1 MKKNLAYYCERI
13 DRDDD
18 WAQSYKH
25 FVPLFIQ
32 EAKTKTRWEDWDKD
46 VFWEFFE
53 RPNDQCVSS
62 LQQGY
67 FSRDERSELKNHWGE
82 ISPLLKVIA
91 DNQDIPQWSAY
102 DQLANVIRRYTKK
115 NMRAAT
121 CRLAAALQPQ
131 LLCTIVD
138 DKSLCRL
145 YQLMEKYVS
154 EDIPVCEGSLFH
166 KSHVMCR
173 LFQSN
178 LKDGNFMEIA
188 TYPWKILHLLESM
201 ENNNNN
207 MDDNIKEKKT
217 LLEKVHNLVFT
228 GAPGTGK
235 TYLAKQV
242 AKQMIGVETDDALY
256 KSEQF
261 AFVQFHPSYD
271 YTDFVEGLRPAQT
284 DGSRGGIG
292 FELKDGVFKKFC
304 EKARKN
310 LEDSQKDDEV
320 LSVEQQIED
329 KYNRLIDAIQ
339 NDEIAE
345 VDLRTPNMHANI
357 AGLSVKNNIQFKRP
371 SDKETS
377 GNGVSLSRLQQLGK
391 VFKTA
396 AQLEC
401 LANLSQ
407 SIRDVIG
414 GCNATW
420 YWAVLHHLYK
430 TYGDVIDNATVNKV
444 DRENYVFVIDEINRG
459 EISKIFG
466 ELFFSIDPSYRGE
479 KGAVYTQYANMHETD
494 EKFYVPENVYIIGT
508 MNDIDR
514 SVESFDFAMRR
525 RFVWQEI
532 TAEDS
537 AENMNLSMECKITMK
552 SLNNKITE
560 IDGLSSSY
568 HIGGAYFLDENG
580 ESIKDFEETWNLR
593 LEPLL
598 REYLRGMPNA
608 DDNLDE
614 LRDAYENAVNN

>member
-444 DRENYVFVIDEINRG
+444 DRKNYVFVIDEINRG

-537 AENMNLSMECKITMK
+537 AENMNLSMECKIKMK

>member
-1 MKKNLAYYCERI
+1 MKKTLAYYCERI
-13 DRDDD
+13 NRDDT

-67 FSRDERSELKNHWGE
+67 FSRDERVELKNHWNE

-91 DNQDIPQWSAY
+91 DNQDVPQWNAY
-102 DQLANVIRRYTKK
+102 DRLANVIRQYTKK
-115 NMRAAT
+115 NMRAAV

-131 LLCTIVD
+131 LLCTIVND
-138 DKSLCRL
+138 TKLCKL
-145 YQLMEKYVS
+145 YKLMGKYVS
-154 EDIPVCEGSLFH
+154 EEIPLCKGSLFQ
-166 KSHVMCR
+166 KSRVMCR

-178 LKDGNFMEIA
+178 LKDGNPMEIA
-188 TYPWKILHLLESM
+188 TYPWKILQLFESM
-201 ENNNNN
+201 EKNNNN
-207 MDDNIKEKKT
+207 MGDNIKEKRT
-217 LLEKVHNLVFT
+217 LLEEVHNLVFT

-235 TYLAKQV
+235 TYLAKQL
-242 AKQMIGVETDDALY
+242 AKQMIGVETDDALD
-256 KSEQF
+256 KSGQF

-271 YTDFVEGLRPAQT
+271 YTDFVEGLRPT
-284 DGSRGGIG
+284 PPDTSENIG
-292 FELKDGVFKKFC
+292 FELKDGVFKEFC

-310 LEDSQKDDEV
+310 LEDSQKDDEA
-320 LSVEQQIED
+320 LSFEQQIED
-329 KYNRLIDAIQ
+329 KYNQLIDAIQ
-339 NDEIAE
+339 NDEINELCLKTGKKA
-345 VDLRTPNMHANI
+345 VI
-357 AGLSVKNNIQFKRP
+357 ARVSKSNNISFKRRVDEEP
-371 SDKETS
+371 ST
-377 GNGVSLSRLQQLGK
+377 NGVSLPRLKRL
-391 VFKTA
+391 A
-396 AQLEC
+396 AKYKAAEDLE
-401 LANLSQ
+401 NLKNINQ
-407 SIRDVIG
+407 GIRDVIG

-420 YWAVLHHLYK
+420 YWAILHHLYK
-430 TYGDVIDNATVNKV
+430 TYGDVTDNVTANKV
-444 DRENYVFVIDEINRG
+444 DRKNYVFVIDEINRG

-532 TAEDS
+532 TAEKS
-537 AENMNLSMECKITMK
+537 AENMNLSKECKDKMK
-552 SLNNKITE
+552 SLNDKISGIE
-560 IDGLSSSY
+560 GLGSSY
-568 HIGGAYFLDENG
+568 HIGGAYFLDEDG
-580 ESIKDFEETWNLR
+580 APIKDFEETWNLR

-608 DDNLDE
+608 DNNLDE
-614 LRDAYENAVNN
+614 LREAYENAVNN

>member
-1 MKKNLAYYCERI
+1 MKKTLAYYCERI
-13 DRDDD
+13 NRDDT

-67 FSRDERSELKNHWGE
+67 FSRDERVELKNHWNE

-91 DNQDIPQWSAY
+91 DNQDVPQWNAY
-102 DQLANVIRRYTKK
+102 DRLANVIRQYTKK
-115 NMRAAT
+115 NMRAAV

-131 LLCTIVD
+131 LLCTIVND
-138 DKSLCRL
+138 TKLCKL
-145 YQLMEKYVS
+145 YKLMGKYVS
-154 EDIPVCEGSLFH
+154 EEIPLCKGSLFQ
-166 KSHVMCR
+166 KSRVMCR

-178 LKDGNFMEIA
+178 LKDGNPMEIA
-188 TYPWKILHLLESM
+188 TYPWKILQLFESM
-201 ENNNNN
+201 EKNNNN
-207 MDDNIKEKKT
+207 MGDNIKEKRT

-235 TYLAKQV
+235 TYLAKQL
-242 AKQMIGVETDDALY
+242 AKQMIGVETDDALD
-256 KSEQF
+256 KSGQF

-271 YTDFVEGLRPAQT
+271 YTDFVEGLRPT
-284 DGSRGGIG
+284 PPDTSENIG
-292 FELKDGVFKKFC
+292 FELKDGVFKEFC

-310 LEDSQKDDEV
+310 LEDSQKDDEA
-320 LSVEQQIED
+320 LSFEQQIED
-329 KYNRLIDAIQ
+329 KYNQLIDAIQ
-339 NDEIAE
+339 NDEINELCLKTGKKA
-345 VDLRTPNMHANI
+345 VI
-357 AGLSVKNNIQFKRP
+357 ARVSKGNNISFKRRVDEEP
-371 SDKETS
+371 ST
-377 GNGVSLSRLQQLGK
+377 NGVSLPRLKRL
-391 VFKTA
+391 A
-396 AQLEC
+396 AKYKAAEDLE
-401 LANLSQ
+401 NLKNINQ
-407 SIRDVIG
+407 GIRDVIG

-420 YWAVLHHLYK
+420 YWAILHHLYK
-430 TYGDVIDNATVNKV
+430 TYGDVTDNVTANKV
-444 DRENYVFVIDEINRG
+444 DRKNYVFVIDEINRG

-532 TAEDS
+532 TAEKS
-537 AENMNLSMECKITMK
+537 AENMNLSKECKDKMK
-552 SLNNKITE
+552 SLNDKISGIE
-560 IDGLSSSY
+560 GLGSSY
-568 HIGGAYFLDENG
+568 HIGGAYFLDEDG
-580 ESIKDFEETWNLR
+580 APIKDFEETWNLR

-608 DDNLDE
+608 DNNLDE
-614 LRDAYENAVNN
+614 LREAYENAVNN

>member
-18 WAQSYKH
+18 WALSYKH

-46 VFWEFFE
+46 VFGEFFE

-178 LKDGNFMEIA
+178 LKDGNLMEIA

-444 DRENYVFVIDEINRG
+444 DRKNYVFVIDEINRG

-537 AENMNLSMECKITMK
+537 AENMNLSMECKIKMK

>member
-1 MKKNLAYYCERI
+1 MKKTLAYYCELINRE
-13 DRDDD
+13 DD

-32 EAKTKTRWEDWDKD
+32 EAKIKTRWEDWDKD

-91 DNQDIPQWSAY
+91 DNQDVPQWSAY
-102 DQLANVIRRYTKK
+102 DQLANVIRRYTRK

-138 DKSLCRL
+138 DASLCRL
-145 YQLMEKYVS
+145 YKLMGKYVS
-154 EDIPVCEGSLFH
+154 EKIPLCEGSLFH

-178 LKDGNFMEIA
+178 LKDGNPMEIA
-188 TYPWKILHLLESM
+188 TYPWKILHLFESM
-201 ENNNNN
+201 ENNKNN
-207 MDDNIKEKKT
+207 MDGKIKDKKT

-271 YTDFVEGLRPAQT
+271 YTDFVEGLRPTQT

-292 FELKDGVFKKFC
+292 FELKDGVFKEFC

-310 LEDSQKDDEV
+310 LEDSQKDDEI

-339 NDEIAE
+339 NDEITE
-345 VDLRTPNMHANI
+345 VDLKTPNMHANI

-396 AQLEC
+396 AKLEG

-407 SIRDVIG
+407 SIRNVIG

-444 DRENYVFVIDEINRG
+444 DRKNYVFVIDEINRG

-532 TAEDS
+532 TAEGS
-537 AENMNLSMECKITMK
+537 ADNMNLPKECKDRMK
-552 SLNNKITE
+552 SLNDKISGIE
-560 IDGLSSSY
+560 GLGSSY
-568 HIGGAYFLDENG
+568 HIGGAYFLDKDG
-580 ESIKDFEETWNLR
+580 VPIKDFEETWNLR

-598 REYLRGMPNA
+598 REYLRGMPDA
-608 DDNLDE
+608 DDKLDE
-614 LRDAYENAVNN
+614 LREAYENAVNN

>member
-1 MKKNLAYYCERI
+1 MKKTLAYYCEQI
-13 DRDDD
+13 NCDDD

-25 FVPLFIQ
+25 FIPLFIQ
-32 EAKTKTRWEDWDKD
+32 EAKSKTRWEDWNKD

-62 LQQGY
+62 LKQGY
-67 FSRDERSELKNHWGE
+67 FSHEEKGELKNHWDE

-91 DNQDIPQWSAY
+91 DNQDVPQWNAY
-102 DQLANVIRRYTKK
+102 DRLAKVLRQYTKR

-121 CRLAAALQPQ
+121 CRLAAALQPK

-138 DKSLCRL
+138 DTKLCKL
-145 YQLMEKYVS
+145 YKLMGKYVS
-154 EDIPVCEGSLFH
+154 EEIPLCEGSLFH

-178 LKDGNFMEIA
+178 LKDGNPMEIA
-188 TYPWKILHLLESM
+188 TYPWKILQLFESM
-201 ENNNNN
+201 ENKDNN
-207 MDDNIKEKKT
+207 MADNIKEKKT

-235 TYLAKQV
+235 TYLAKQI
-242 AKQMIGVETDDALY
+242 AKQMRGLKPDEDLN

-271 YTDFVEGLRPAQT
+271 YTDFVEGLRPTSPDAS
-284 DGSRGGIG
+284 GNIG
-292 FELKDGVFKKFC
+292 FELKNGVFKEFC
-304 EKARKN
+304 EKAREN
-310 LEDSQKDDEV
+310 LEDSQKDDDV
-320 LSVEQQIED
+320 LSVEQQLED
-329 KYNRLIDAIQ
+329 KYNQLIDAIQ
-339 NDEIAE
+339 NDEINELCLKTGKKA
-345 VDLRTPNMHANI
+345 VI
-357 AGLSVKNNIQFKRP
+357 ARVSESNNISFKRRVDGEP
-371 SDKETS
+371 ST
-377 GNGVSLSRLQQLGK
+377 NRVSLPRLKRLAAK
-391 VFKTA
+391 YKTVED
-396 AQLEC
+396 LE
-401 LANLSQ
+401 NLKNISQ

-420 YWAVLHHLYK
+420 YWAVLHHLYE
-430 TYGDVIDNATVNKV
+430 TYGDVTDNAVANKV
-444 DRENYVFVIDEINRG
+444 DRKNYVFVIDEINRG

-466 ELFFSIDPSYRGE
+466 ELFFSIDSSYRGE
-479 KGAVYTQYANMHETD
+479 KGAIYTQYANMHETD

-525 RFVWQEI
+525 RFVWLEI
-532 TAEDS
+532 TAEES
-537 AENMNLSMECKITMK
+537 AENMNLTKECKAKMK
-552 SLNNKITE
+552 SLNDKISE
-560 IDGLSSSY
+560 IEGLGCSY

-580 ESIKDFEETWNLR
+580 APIKDYEGTWNLR

-608 DDNLDE
+608 DDKLDE
-614 LRDAYENAVNN
+614 LREAYENAVNN

>member
-1 MKKNLAYYCERI
+1 M
-13 DRDDD
+13 
-18 WAQSYKH
+18 
-25 FVPLFIQ
+25 
-32 EAKTKTRWEDWDKD
+32 
-46 VFWEFFE
+46 
-53 RPNDQCVSS
+53 
-62 LQQGY
+62 
-67 FSRDERSELKNHWGE
+67 KNHWGE

-444 DRENYVFVIDEINRG
+444 DRKNYVFVIDEINRG

-537 AENMNLSMECKITMK
+537 AENMNLSMECKIKMK

>member
-1 MKKNLAYYCERI
+1 MKKNLAYYCEQI
-13 DRDDD
+13 NCDDN

-25 FVPLFIQ
+25 FVPLFIE
-32 EAKTKTRWEDWDKD
+32 EAKTKTHWEDWDKD

-67 FSRDERSELKNHWGE
+67 FSRDERSDLKNHWDE
-82 ISPLLKVIA
+82 ISPLLRIIA
-91 DNQDIPQWSAY
+91 DNQSVPQWNIY
-102 DQLANVIRRYTKK
+102 DRLSNVIRQYTKK

-138 DKSLCRL
+138 DASLCRL
-145 YQLMEKYVS
+145 YKLMGKYVS
-154 EDIPVCEGSLFH
+154 EKIPLCEGSLFH
-166 KSHVMCR
+166 KSHVMCK

-178 LKDGNFMEIA
+178 LKDGNPMEIA
-188 TYPWKILHLLESM
+188 TYPWKILQLFESM
-201 ENNNNN
+201 EKNNNN
-207 MDDNIKEKKT
+207 MSDNIKEKKT
-217 LLEKVHNLVFT
+217 LLKKVHNLVFT

-235 TYLAKQV
+235 TYLAKQI
-242 AKQMIGVETDDALY
+242 AKQMIGLKPDEDLN

-271 YTDFVEGLRPAQT
+271 YTDFVEGLRPT
-284 DGSRGGIG
+284 PPDTSGNIG
-292 FELKDGVFKKFC
+292 FELKNGVFKEFC

-320 LSVEQQIED
+320 LSVEQQLED
-329 KYNRLIDAIQ
+329 KYNQLIDAIQ
-339 NDEIAE
+339 NDEINELCLKTGKKA
-345 VDLRTPNMHANI
+345 VI
-357 AGLSVKNNIQFKRP
+357 ARVSESNNISFKRRVDGEP
-371 SDKETS
+371 ST
-377 GNGVSLSRLQQLGK
+377 NRVSLPRLKRLAAK
-391 VFKTA
+391 YKTVKD
-396 AQLEC
+396 LE
-401 LANLSQ
+401 NLKNISQ
-407 SIRDVIG
+407 GIRDVIG

-430 TYGDVIDNATVNKV
+430 TYGDVTDNVIANKV
-444 DRENYVFVIDEINRG
+444 DRKNYVFVIDEINRG

-479 KGAVYTQYANMHETD
+479 EGAVYTQYANMYETD
-494 EKFYVPENVYIIGT
+494 EKFYVPDNVYIIGT

-525 RFVWQEI
+525 RFVWLEI

-537 AENMNLSMECKITMK
+537 AESMNLPQECKAKMK
-552 SLNNKITE
+552 SLNDKISN
-560 IDGLSSSY
+560 IDGLGSSY

-580 ESIKDFEETWNLR
+580 RPIKDFEETWNLR

-608 DDNLDE
+608 DDRLNE
-614 LRDAYENAVNN
+614 MRKAYEIAADN

>member
-1 MKKNLAYYCERI
+1 MKKTLAYYCERI
-13 DRDDD
+13 NRDDT

-67 FSRDERSELKNHWGE
+67 FSRDERVELKNHWNE

-91 DNQDIPQWSAY
+91 DNQDVPQWNAY
-102 DQLANVIRRYTKK
+102 DRLANVIRQYTKK
-115 NMRAAT
+115 NMRAAV

-131 LLCTIVD
+131 LLCTIVND
-138 DKSLCRL
+138 TKLCKL
-145 YQLMEKYVS
+145 YKLMGKYVS
-154 EDIPVCEGSLFH
+154 EEIPLCKGSLFQ
-166 KSHVMCR
+166 KSRVMCR

-178 LKDGNFMEIA
+178 LKDGNPMEIA
-188 TYPWKILHLLESM
+188 TYPWKILQLFESM
-201 ENNNNN
+201 EKNNNN
-207 MDDNIKEKKT
+207 MGDNIKEKRT

-235 TYLAKQV
+235 TYLAKQL
-242 AKQMIGVETDDALY
+242 AKQMIGVETDDALD
-256 KSEQF
+256 KSGQF

-271 YTDFVEGLRPAQT
+271 YTDFVEGLRPT
-284 DGSRGGIG
+284 PPDTSENIG
-292 FELKDGVFKKFC
+292 FELKDGVFKEFC

-310 LEDSQKDDEV
+310 LEDSQKDDEA
-320 LSVEQQIED
+320 LSFEQQIED
-329 KYNRLIDAIQ
+329 KYNQLIDAIQ
-339 NDEIAE
+339 NDEINELCLKTGKKA
-345 VDLRTPNMHANI
+345 VI
-357 AGLSVKNNIQFKRP
+357 ARVSKSNNISFKRRVDEEP
-371 SDKETS
+371 ST
-377 GNGVSLSRLQQLGK
+377 NGVSLPRLKRL
-391 VFKTA
+391 A
-396 AQLEC
+396 AKYKAAEDLE
-401 LANLSQ
+401 NLKNINQ
-407 SIRDVIG
+407 GIRDVIG

-420 YWAVLHHLYK
+420 YWAILHHLYK
-430 TYGDVIDNATVNKV
+430 TYGDVTDNVTANKV
-444 DRENYVFVIDEINRG
+444 DRKNYVFVIDEINRG

-532 TAEDS
+532 TAEKS
-537 AENMNLSMECKITMK
+537 AENMNLSKECKDKMK
-552 SLNNKITE
+552 SLNDKISGIE
-560 IDGLSSSY
+560 GLGSSY
-568 HIGGAYFLDENG
+568 HIGGAYFLDEDG
-580 ESIKDFEETWNLR
+580 APIKDFEETWNLR

-608 DDNLDE
+608 DNNLDE
-614 LRDAYENAVNN
+614 LREVYENAVNN

>member
-1 MKKNLAYYCERI
+1 MKKNLAYYCEQI
-13 DRDDD
+13 NCDDN

-67 FSRDERSELKNHWGE
+67 FSRDERSDLKNHWDE
-82 ISPLLKVIA
+82 IYPLLKIIA
-91 DNQDIPQWSAY
+91 DNQDVPQWNVY
-102 DQLANVIRRYTKK
+102 DRLSNVIRQYTKK

-121 CRLAAALQPQ
+121 CRLAAALQPH

-138 DKSLCRL
+138 DASLCRL
-145 YQLMEKYVS
+145 YKLMGKYVS
-154 EDIPVCEGSLFH
+154 EKIPLCEGSLFH

-178 LKDGNFMEIA
+178 LKDGNPMEIA
-188 TYPWKILHLLESM
+188 TYPWKILQLFESM
-201 ENNNNN
+201 ENKDNN
-207 MDDNIKEKKT
+207 MANNIKEKKT

-235 TYLAKQV
+235 TYLAKQI
-242 AKQMIGVETDDALY
+242 AIQMIGLKSDEDLN

-271 YTDFVEGLRPAQT
+271 YTDFVEGLRPTPPDAS
-284 DGSRGGIG
+284 GNIG
-292 FELKDGVFKKFC
+292 FELKNGVFKEFC
-304 EKARKN
+304 EKAREN
-310 LEDSQKDDEV
+310 LEDSK
-320 LSVEQQIED
+320 
-329 KYNRLIDAIQ
+329 R
-339 NDEIAE
+339 
-345 VDLRTPNMHANI
+345 DLVI
-357 AGLSVKNNIQFKRP
+357 LSVKKQIKDKYDQLIMSIQNGMISQVELKTHGMYAKIMGVTENNNIQFQRP
-371 SDKETS
+371 SDGGLSEHK
-377 GNGVSLSRLQQLGK
+377 VSLSRILQLGIK
-391 VFKTA
+391 FRTK
-396 AQLEC
+396 AQLEKLDN
-401 LANLSQ
+401 LAQ

-420 YWAVLHHLYK
+420 YWAILHYLYEK
-430 TYGDVIDNATVNKV
+430 YGDVTDNAIADKV
-444 DRENYVFVIDEINRG
+444 DRKNYVFVIDEINRG

-479 KGAVYTQYANMHETD
+479 RGAVYTQYANMHETD
-494 EKFYVPENVYIIGT
+494 DKFYVPENVYIIGT

-532 TAEDS
+532 TAEES
-537 AENMNLSMECKITMK
+537 AENMKLPKECKDRMR
-552 SLNNKITE
+552 SLNDKISGIE
-560 IDGLSSSY
+560 WLGSSY
-568 HIGGAYFLDENG
+568 HIGGAYFLDEYG
-580 ESIKDFEETWNLR
+580 APIKDFEETWNLR

-608 DDNLDE
+608 DDKLDE
-614 LRDAYENAVNN
+614 LREAYENAVNN

>member
-1 MKKNLAYYCERI
+1 MKKTLAYYCEHI
-13 DRDDD
+13 NRDDD

-25 FVPLFIQ
+25 FIPLFIQ
-32 EAKTKTRWEDWDKD
+32 EAKTKMRWEDWDKD
-46 VFWEFFE
+46 VFCEFFE

-67 FSRDERSELKNHWGE
+67 FSRDEKGKLKKHWDE

-91 DNQDIPQWSAY
+91 DNQDVPQWNAY
-102 DQLANVIRRYTKK
+102 DRLANVIRQYTKK

-121 CRLAAALQPQ
+121 CRLAAALQPK

-145 YQLMEKYVS
+145 YQLMKKYVS

-178 LKDGNFMEIA
+178 LKDGNPMEIA
-188 TYPWKILHLLESM
+188 TYPWKILHLFEAM

-207 MDDNIKEKKT
+207 MDDNIKEKKA

-235 TYLAKQV
+235 TYLAKQI
-242 AKQMIGVETDDALY
+242 AKQMIGVETDDALD
-256 KSEQF
+256 KSGQF

-271 YTDFVEGLRPAQT
+271 YTDFVEGLRPTRT
-284 DGSRGGIG
+284 DGSGGIG
-292 FELKDGVFKKFC
+292 FELKDGVFKEFC

-310 LEDSQKDDEV
+310 LEDSLKDTRT
-320 LSVEQQIED
+320 LSVEQQIDE
-329 KYNRLIDAIQ
+329 KYKQLIDAIQ
-339 NDEIAE
+339 NGEINTVELKTSGKYAII
-345 VDLRTPNMHANI
+345 L
-357 AGLSVKNNIQFKRP
+357 GLSENNNIQFKRP
-371 SDKETS
+371 S
-377 GNGVSLSRLQQLGK
+377 NGRISEHTVSLTRLQQLGN
-391 VFKTA
+391 VFKTQ
-396 AQLEC
+396 AQLER
-401 LANLSQ
+401 LDNLSQ

-420 YWAVLHHLYK
+420 YWAILHHLYK
-430 TYGDVIDNATVNKV
+430 TYGDVADNATANEV
-444 DRENYVFVIDEINRG
+444 DRKNYVFVIDEINRG

-537 AENMNLSMECKITMK
+537 AENMNLSQECKIKMK
-552 SLNNKITE
+552 NLNNKISE
-560 IDGLSSSY
+560 IDGLGSSY

-580 ESIKDFEETWNLR
+580 RPIKDFEETWNLR
-593 LEPLL
+593 LKPLL

-608 DDNLDE
+608 DNNLDE
-614 LRDAYENAVNN
+614 LRKVYENAVNN

>member
-1 MKKNLAYYCERI
+1 MKKTLAYYCELI
-13 DRDDD
+13 NRDDD

-46 VFWEFFE
+46 VFGEFFE

-82 ISPLLKVIA
+82 IYPLLKVIA
-91 DNQDIPQWSAY
+91 DNQDVPQWSAY
-102 DQLANVIRRYTKK
+102 DQLVNVIRRYTKK

-138 DKSLCRL
+138 DTKLCKL
-145 YQLMEKYVS
+145 YKLMGKYVS
-154 EDIPVCEGSLFH
+154 EDIPLCEGSLFH

-178 LKDGNFMEIA
+178 LKDGNPMEIA
-188 TYPWKILHLLESM
+188 TYPWKILQLFESM

-207 MDDNIKEKKT
+207 MYDNIKEEKT

-235 TYLAKQV
+235 TYLAKQI
-242 AKQMIGVETDDALY
+242 AKQMIGVETDDALD
-256 KSEQF
+256 KSGQF

-271 YTDFVEGLRPAQT
+271 YTDFVEGLRPTPPDAS
-284 DGSRGGIG
+284 GNIG
-292 FELKDGVFKKFC
+292 FELKNGVFKEFC

-329 KYNRLIDAIQ
+329 KYNRLIEAIQ
-339 NDEIAE
+339 NGEIAE
-345 VDLRTPNMHANI
+345 VDLRTPDMHADI

-371 SDKETS
+371 S
-377 GNGVSLSRLQQLGK
+377 NGRISEHTVSLTRLQQLGN
-391 VFKTA
+391 VFKTQ
-396 AQLEC
+396 AQLER
-401 LANLSQ
+401 LDNLSQ

-420 YWAVLHHLYK
+420 YWAILHHLYK
-430 TYGDVIDNATVNKV
+430 TYGDVADNATANEV
-444 DRENYVFVIDEINRG
+444 DRKNYVFVIDEINRG

-537 AENMNLSMECKITMK
+537 AENMNLSQECKIKMK
-552 SLNNKITE
+552 NLNNKISE
-560 IDGLSSSY
+560 IDGLGSSY

-580 ESIKDFEETWNLR
+580 RPIKDFEETWNLR
-593 LEPLL
+593 LKPLL

-608 DDNLDE
+608 DNNLDE
-614 LRDAYENAVNN
+614 LRKVYENAVNN

>member
-1 MKKNLAYYCERI
+1 MKKTLAYYCERI
-13 DRDDD
+13 NRDDT

-67 FSRDERSELKNHWGE
+67 FSRDERVELKNHWNE

-91 DNQDIPQWSAY
+91 DNQDVPQWNAY
-102 DQLANVIRRYTKK
+102 DRLANVIRQYTKK
-115 NMRAAT
+115 NMRAAV

-131 LLCTIVD
+131 LLCTIVND
-138 DKSLCRL
+138 AKLCKL
-145 YQLMEKYVS
+145 YKLMGKYVS
-154 EDIPVCEGSLFH
+154 EEIPLCKGSLFQ
-166 KSHVMCR
+166 KSRVMCR

-178 LKDGNFMEIA
+178 LKDGNPMEIA
-188 TYPWKILHLLESM
+188 TYPWKILQLFESM
-201 ENNNNN
+201 EKNNNN
-207 MDDNIKEKKT
+207 MGDNIKEKRT

-235 TYLAKQV
+235 TYLAKQL
-242 AKQMIGVETDDALY
+242 AKQMIGVETDDALD
-256 KSEQF
+256 KSGQF

-271 YTDFVEGLRPAQT
+271 YTDFVEGLRPT
-284 DGSRGGIG
+284 PPDTSENIG
-292 FELKDGVFKKFC
+292 FELKDGVFKEFC

-310 LEDSQKDDEV
+310 LEDSQKDDEA
-320 LSVEQQIED
+320 LSFEQQIED
-329 KYNRLIDAIQ
+329 KYNQLIDAIQ
-339 NDEIAE
+339 NDEINELCLKTGKKA
-345 VDLRTPNMHANI
+345 VI
-357 AGLSVKNNIQFKRP
+357 ARVSKSNNISFKRRVDEEP
-371 SDKETS
+371 ST
-377 GNGVSLSRLQQLGK
+377 NGVSLPRLKRL
-391 VFKTA
+391 A
-396 AQLEC
+396 AKYKAAEDLE
-401 LANLSQ
+401 NLKNINQ
-407 SIRDVIG
+407 GIRDVIG

-420 YWAVLHHLYK
+420 YWAILHHLYK
-430 TYGDVIDNATVNKV
+430 TYGDVTDNVTANKV
-444 DRENYVFVIDEINRG
+444 DRKNYVFVIDEINRG

-532 TAEDS
+532 TAEKS
-537 AENMNLSMECKITMK
+537 AENMNLSKECKDKMK
-552 SLNNKITE
+552 SLNDKISGIE
-560 IDGLSSSY
+560 GLGSSY
-568 HIGGAYFLDENG
+568 HIGGAYFLDEDG
-580 ESIKDFEETWNLR
+580 APIKDFEETWNLR

-608 DDNLDE
+608 DNNLDE
-614 LRDAYENAVNN
+614 LREAYENAVNN

>member
-444 DRENYVFVIDEINRG
+444 DRKNYVFVIDEINRG

-494 EKFYVPENVYIIGT
+494 EKFYVPENMYIIGT

-537 AENMNLSMECKITMK
+537 AENMNLSMECKIKMK